1 MHLPDSLAS
10 SVFLAPHLGGSDLN
24 HPIQESKGTLHV
36 LPISPNT
43 DKAAENRTDVEGE
56 VGGSKQ
62 LLEGLSSNI
71 PVPGQLA
78 GIEGREKNLEL
89 PVPGAISQK

>member
-1 MHLPDSLAS
+1 MHLPNSLAS
-10 SVFLAPHLGGSDLN
+10 SIFLAPHLGGSDLN
-24 HPIQESKGTLHV
+24 HPIHV
-36 LPISPNT
+36 LPSSPNT
-43 DKAAENRTDVEGE
+43 DKAAENRTDAEGE

-62 LLEGLSSNI
+62 LLEGLSSDI

-78 GIEGREKNLEL
+78 GIGDREKNLEL